1 MDDLT
6 GKINQLLSDPE
17 AMEQIMSLKNMLV
30 PENSPSKTP
39 SPPPPKEEPK
49 SNNSI
54 IPTSFLQDDIMKS
67 IMKIVPL
74 LSDIKK
80 DDDTTKL
87 LKALRPF
94 LSKERRLKLDEAM
107 KMLQVIKI
115 LPVIKRLNL

>member
-30 PENSPSKTP
+30 PENSPSETP

-94 LSKERRLKLDEAM
+94 LSKERRSKLDEAM